1 MQTLAPDLT
10 GQPLVSVES
19 PWCPHT
25 ERAATLN
32 GFTVTGS
39 TALFS
44 PLQLQVTSQCALWG
58 FVLTGCKW
66 LRSCP

>member
-1 MQTLAPDLT
+1 MQTLTPNLT

-25 ERAATLN
+25 EGAAILN

-39 TALFS
+39 PALLS
-44 PLQLQVTSQCALWG
+44 PLQLQLTAQCVLWG

-66 LRSCP
+66 LLSCP